1 MKHQNLLLMI
11 LCAMISHCA
20 QNRPVEK
27 VKDINEQRYAKS
39 DLLISDPWLMR
50 VTVTKTSAM
59 PTLAF
64 VGQQNKERSGFFSF
78 TKDHLEFKTSI
89 GPEQNNDHVATVLN
103 RWPISHS
110 EYTLQ
115 EVGGKKTNVEVENN
129 DLSWEEKNFFK
140 INWAASSISDSINFF
155 RINDNTCWINK
166 GSYLVDESVEVS
178 TEFIGFTLASDY
190 ELNPRCLD
198 GSRYYDGNLT
208 QTVHFSYSYRPL
220 KNTTYSPYL
229 YTGEDD
235 PLMKKY
241 GFFNTVTWN
250 YDEYNVRK
258 NHFLMN
264 RWDPNKTHDYYFSE
278 DFPEK
283 YKWIFN
289 DPEKGI
295 FPLTNKLFADNG
307 LKIRFNINENDGTKK
322 FGDSRYSFVHIIE
335 DKEARGPLGYG
346 PTTANPHTGEII
358 GGNLLVWTSDLE
370 WYIKATRTQLEQAK
384 KSQSDS
390 PIFQKMKLYLGDDLS
405 TWTSTSEN
413 LSRDNQVGSYFDLF
427 LPDYTYHP
435 PGSLFASNYQTVDQ
449 TLAAQ
454 KPLVRSY
461 DELLSFIPKTHTEL
475 QSNLLQN
482 HDQLFEEMY
491 ASSNPANFLPHN
503 STIFEM
509 DAAFQSARNM
519 ILDGLSDEEIKNRI
533 VYRTAIHEFGH
544 QLSLRHN
551 FYGSVDVKNFR
562 ENIVQDEISYPQMTS
577 SVMDYGQFADGI
589 NFHYG
594 FEPYDEAAIIYAY
607 SNGSKDLS
615 VDRNTNY
622 LYCTDEH
629 AFLNPLCNRFD
640 RGSTPS
646 EIILSLIEDYDNNYP
661 IRNLRYDRSYWRT
674 YSYSSQIF
682 SLMYKLKSFVKFEE
696 EAYNKSDLDIKIAEI
711 EEVSG
716 NQVTAISSLIKQD
729 IRRGMLIAAAF
740 YSSVMQQGV
749 NERSYLDRYNTFNG
763 SLEVRGILEDKF
775 FAARFLLGDDGFSLN
790 PNRGVIPTSFL
801 SYQSDPIIGSTLATI
816 LDERMQDPGPIYTGF
831 DSIFRTFYALNAAY
845 WRDNGGTESSISRL
859 RVDCFTPESFAS
871 KFNIDDIYS
880 FSQNGEA
887 AHAIVLENLDLSRLN
902 DNADDYFRTGS
913 SEAAIIKL
921 NGNFYAASKELN
933 PFSYDLIQK
942 RDASEILQ
950 LYLMYHQLTE
960 GHIPECR

>member
-1 MKHQNLLLMI
+1 MKHQNFLILI
-11 LCAMISHCA
+11 LCVLTTHCA

-50 VTVTKTSAM
+50 VTVTKTSAS

-64 VGQQNKERSGFFSF
+64 VGQQNKDRAGFFKF

-89 GPEQNNDHVATVLN
+89 GPEQNNDHVATVLS
-103 RWPISHS
+103 RWPITHS
-110 EYTLQ
+110 DYTLQ
-115 EVGGKKTNVEVENN
+115 EIGGKKTNVEIENQ

-140 INWAASSISDSINFF
+140 IDWSTSSISDSISFF
-155 RINDNTCWINK
+155 GINDSSCWVNK
-166 GSYLVDESVEVS
+166 GSYMVDDSVTVS
-178 TEFIGFTLASDY
+178 KEYIGFTLANDY
-190 ELNPRCLD
+190 ELNVACLD
-198 GSRYYDGNLT
+198 GARYYDGNLT
-208 QTVHFSYSYRPL
+208 QTLHFTYSYRPL
-220 KNTTYSPYL
+220 ENTNYSPYL

-241 GFFNTVTWN
+241 GYFNTVTWN
-250 YDEYNVRK
+250 YDEYNVRN

-264 RWDPNKTHDYYFSE
+264 RWDPNKIHDYYFTK

-295 FPLTNKLFADNG
+295 FPLTNKLFAENG
-307 LKIRFNINENDGTKK
+307 LNIRFNILENDGTKE
-322 FGDSRYSFVHIIE
+322 FGDSRYSFVHIVE
-335 DKEARGPLGYG
+335 DKEASGPLGYG
-346 PTTANPHTGEII
+346 PTSANPHTGEILS
-358 GGNLLVWTSDLE
+358 GNLVVWTSDLE
-370 WYIKATRTQLEQAK
+370 WYIKATKTQLEEAK
-384 KSQSDS
+384 KMENDS
-390 PIFQKMKLYLGDDLS
+390 SIFQKMKLYLGDNVS
-405 TWTSTSEN
+405 NWTSTSGN
-413 LSRDNQVGSYFDLF
+413 LDRTTITGNYFDLF

-435 PGSLFASNYQTVDQ
+435 PGNAFASRFSVPEQAPAS
-449 TLAAQ
+449 L

-461 DELLSFIPKTHTEL
+461 DEFLPFIPNGHSQLEAD
-475 QSNLLQN
+475 LLKG
-482 HDQLFEEMY
+482 HDQLFEELY
-491 ASSNPANFLPHN
+491 SSANPANFLPHN

-519 ILDGLSDEEIKNRI
+519 ILDGLSDDEIKNRI

-562 ENIVQDEISYPQMTS
+562 DNIESEGTSYPQMSS

-589 NFHYG
+589 QFHYG

-607 SNGSKDLS
+607 SNGGKDLS
-615 VDRNTNY
+615 VERNTNY

-646 EIILSLIEDYDNNYP
+646 QIVLSLIEDYDNNYP
-661 IRNLRYDRSYWRT
+661 IRNFRYDRSYWRT
-674 YSYSSQIF
+674 YSYSSRVF
-682 SLMYKLKSFVKFEE
+682 SLMYNLKSFVKFDE
-696 EAYNKSDLDIKIAEI
+696 EAYNKSDLDLKIAEVQD
-711 EEVSG
+711 VSG
-716 NQVTAISSLIKQD
+716 NQVTAISSFIKQD
-729 IRRGMLIAAAF
+729 IRRGMLISAAF

-801 SYQSDPIIGSTLATI
+801 AYQSDPIIGNTLASI
-816 LDERMQDPGPIYTGF
+816 LDERMRDPGPIYTGF
-831 DSIFRTFYALNAAY
+831 DSVFRTFYGLNAAY
-845 WRDNGGTESSISRL
+845 WRDNGGTESSLSRL
-859 RVDCFTPESFAS
+859 RVDCFTPSSFAT

-902 DNADDYFRTGS
+902 ANADDYFRSGS
-913 SEAAIIKL
+913 SEAAVIKL
-921 NGNFYAASKELN
+921 NGNFYVASKELN

-942 RDASEILQ
+942 QDASEILR

-960 GHIPECR
+960 GHVPECG